1 MSLLRTAVALALL
14 TAAVGCGN
22 GDDTSSESDV
32 SPAAAGTATLFPGSG
47 DERGPDIDFPR
58 VAVGESAAVD
68 VKVRNTSD
76 APLTVK
82 KVAAENAEV
91 SKDDCTGRTM
101 RSGEE
106 CDFQMLLPPTSEAKN
121 VAGSV
126 TVETDRG
133 TTSSSVSAQVVEK
146 NEHEGHTPTDPPTPE
161 VTTDP
166 PSVEPTDATGGLE
179 ETPPSTT
186 VGPELGAT
194 PSATAGP
201 EEFPDASG
209 AF

>member
-14 TAAVGCGN
+14 TAAVGCGK

-32 SPAAAGTATLFPGSG
+32 SLAAAGAATLFPGSG

-91 SKDDCTGRTM
+91 SKDDCTGRRV
-101 RSGEE
+101 RSGDE
-106 CDFQMLLPPTSEAKN
+106 CDFQMLLPPKSEAKS

-146 NEHEGHTPTDPPTPE
+146 NEHEGHAPADPPTPE
-161 VTTDP
+161 VATDP
-166 PSVEPTDATGGLE
+166 PSVEPSDATGGPVD
-179 ETPPSTT
+179 TPPGTT
-186 VGPELGAT
+186 VGPKQGAT

-201 EEFPDASG
+201 EEFPAASG
-209 AF
+209 AW